1 MSAPRT
7 SSTIGQHIDRHDW
20 LTAKRKE
27 RDNLGWQGGQISAW
41 LGESGVKPGTRA
53 VFQQEL
59 PIPPREPA
67 HPKAVVQPDYAA
79 LGFGS
84 AAEAAAR
91 N

>member
-1 MSAPRT
+1 MIARRT
-7 SSTIGQHIDRHDW
+7 LSIIGQHITRPDW

-41 LGESGVKPGTRA
+41 LGEPGVKPGTRA

-59 PIPPREPA
+59 PIPAREPA
-67 HPKAVVQPDYAA
+67 HPKAVAQPDYAA

-84 AAEAAAR
+84 AAEAEAR